1 MVILMINKNDWK
13 KMRLELQ
20 DYDAKREALIK
31 QSRVVLKK
39 SKMLIYSIHRDDMK
53 GVNVLFKSVKKEKSA
68 LDKIAK
74 SNPKLLREGSYSEA
88 CQEYVEAM
96 TFMEFEK
103 HSVFS
108 SAKKLGV
115 STSDYLMGLADLT
128 GELARVAVACAIRGN
143 YEKVGHLK
151 DFVAE
156 IWGEML
162 KFDFRN
168 SALRRKFDSIKYNLK
183 KIEDI
188 RYDIKMR
195 K

>member
-1 MVILMINKNDWK
+1 MK
-13 KMRLELQ
+13 LELQ
-20 DYDAKREALIK
+20 AYDSKREELIK

-39 SKMLIYSIHRDDMK
+39 SKMLIYAIHRKDMK
-53 GVNVLFKSVKKEKSA
+53 GIDSLFKDVKKDKDN

-74 SNPKLLREGSYSEA
+74 LKSKLLDEGSYSAA
-88 CQEYVEAM
+88 CQEYVEAAA
-96 TFMEFEK
+96 FLEFEK
-103 HSVFS
+103 SHLLP

-128 GELARVAVACAIRGN
+128 GELTRLAVASAIKGQ
-143 YEKVGHLK
+143 YEKVGYIK

-156 IWGEML
+156 LWGEML
-162 KFDFRN
+162 EFDFRN
-168 SALRRKFDSIKYNLK
+168 SGLRRKFDSIKYNLN

>member
-1 MVILMINKNDWK
+1 MINKNEWK
-13 KMRLELQ
+13 KMKLELQ
-20 DYDAKREALIK
+20 AYDSKREELIK

-39 SKMLIYSIHRDDMK
+39 SKMLIYAIHRKDTK
-53 GVNVLFKSVKKEKSA
+53 CINSLFKDVKQDKDN

-74 SNPKLLREGSYSEA
+74 VKSKLLDEGSYSAA
-88 CQEYVEAM
+88 CQEYVEAAA
-96 TFMEFEK
+96 FLEFEK
-103 HSVFS
+103 SNS
-108 SAKKLGV
+108 LPSAKKLGV

-128 GELARVAVACAIRGN
+128 GELTRLAVASAIKGQ
-143 YEKVGHLK
+143 YEKVGYIK

-156 IWGEML
+156 LWGEML
-162 KFDFRN
+162 EFDFRN
-168 SALRRKFDSIKYNLK
+168 SGLRRKFDSIKYNLN

>member
-1 MVILMINKNDWK
+1 MINKNEWK
-13 KMRLELQ
+13 KMKLELQ
-20 DYDAKREALIK
+20 AYDSKREELIK

-39 SKMLIYSIHRDDMK
+39 SKMLIYAIHRKDMK
-53 GVNVLFKSVKKEKSA
+53 GIDSLFKDVKKDKDN

-74 SNPKLLREGSYSEA
+74 LKSKLLDEGSYSAA
-88 CQEYVEAM
+88 CQEYVEAAA
-96 TFMEFEK
+96 FLEFEK
-103 HSVFS
+103 SNPLP

-128 GELARVAVACAIRGN
+128 GELTRLAVASAIKGQ
-143 YEKVGHLK
+143 YEKVGYIK

-156 IWGEML
+156 LWGEML
-162 KFDFRN
+162 EFDFRN
-168 SALRRKFDSIKYNLK
+168 SGLRRKFDSIKYNLN

>member
-1 MVILMINKNDWK
+1 MINKNEWK

-20 DYDAKREALIK
+20 AYDSKREELIK

-39 SKMLIYSIHRDDMK
+39 SKMLIYAIHRKDTK
-53 GVNVLFKSVKKEKSA
+53 GINSLFKEVKKDKDN
-68 LDKIAK
+68 LDKVAKLK
-74 SNPKLLREGSYSEA
+74 SNLLNEGSYSAA
-88 CQEYVEAM
+88 CQEYVEAA
-96 TFMEFEK
+96 TFLEFK
-103 HSVFS
+103 KCLPLS

-128 GELARVAVACAIRGN
+128 GELARLAVAGAIKGD
-143 YEKVGHLK
+143 YERVGYIK
-151 DFVAE
+151 DFVSE
-156 IWGEML
+156 LWGEML
-162 KFDFRN
+162 EFDFRN
-168 SALRRKFDSIKYNLK
+168 SALRRKFDSIKYNLN